1 MMDKTF
7 DPAAVEARISSRW
20 EEADAFKAGREDRK
34 DAVPYTIVIPPPNVT
49 GSLHMGHALN
59 NTIQDILCRFER
71 MRGRDVLWQPG
82 MDHAGIATQMVVER
96 QLMEQQIHRRD
107 LGREEFVNRVWAWK
121 EQSGGRIK
129 SQLQRLGA
137 SCDWSRERFT
147 MDEGL
152 SRAVLKVFV
161 DLYKQ
166 GLIYKDKRLVNWD
179 PKFQTAISDLEVQQV
194 EIKGNLWHIR
204 YPVEGEVDR
213 FITVATTRPETMLG
227 DVAVA
232 VHPEDERYKDLI
244 GKFAI
249 LPLVGRRIPI
259 VADEYS
265 DPEKGT
271 GAVKITPAHDF
282 NDFEVGRRHKLPLI
296 NILGPEA
303 EMLLAS
309 NEAFLAGLP
318 SNGDLES
325 VLVLHGLDRSEARKR
340 IVALLEEK
348 EFLVQI
354 EPHTHMVP
362 HGDRSGVVVEPYL
375 TDQWY
380 VNVKPLAEKAL
391 GAVRGGKTK
400 FVPENWE
407 KTYFQWL
414 ENIEPWCVSRQLWW
428 GHQIPAWY
436 DEEGHP
442 YVAMSEEEA
451 KAEARTKHGRDVPL
465 IRDEDVL
472 DTWFS
477 SALWP
482 FSTLGWPDETPE
494 VKRYYPTNTLVTGFD
509 IIFFWVARMMMMGIH
524 FMDEVPFDTVYIHA
538 LVRDEKGAKMSKSK
552 GNVIDPLDVVEQYG
566 ADALRMT
573 LAAMA
578 AQGRDIKLSVQRVEG
593 YRNFATKIWN
603 AARFAEMN
611 GCKRVEGFDPKS
623 VKQTLNQWALSECAK
638 AVADVAAGI
647 EAYKFNEAAASAYRF
662 VWNVFC
668 DWTLELA
675 KPVLQGEGAD
685 PAAKQETQATIAFI
699 LDEICKLLH
708 PFMPFLTEELWTI
721 KGEAGPKRE
730 AILALSSWPD
740 LSGLINEPAEAEIGW
755 IVDLV
760 TEVRSA
766 RAETNVPAGAQ
777 IPLVLVDPSADVG
790 ARVERWGD
798 IVKRLARLS
807 DISSAGAAPKS
818 SLQLLIRGEV
828 AALPLD
834 GVIDLAAERA
844 RLAKEIQKLEAE
856 VGKIDAKLSNADFIK
871 RAPEEVVEEQ
881 RDRRD
886 EALERKAKIEEALSR
901 LKDA

>member
-1 MMDKTF
+1 
-7 DPAAVEARISSRW
+7 
-20 EEADAFKAGREDRK
+20 
-34 DAVPYTIVIPPPNVT
+34 
-49 GSLHMGHALN
+49 
-59 NTIQDILCRFER
+59 
-71 MRGRDVLWQPG
+71 
-82 MDHAGIATQMVVER
+82 
-96 QLMEQQIHRRD
+96 
-107 LGREEFVNRVWAWK
+107 
-121 EQSGGRIK
+121 
-129 SQLQRLGA
+129 
-137 SCDWSRERFT
+137 
-147 MDEGL
+147 
-152 SRAVLKVFV
+152 
-161 DLYKQ
+161 
-166 GLIYKDKRLVNWD
+166 
-179 PKFQTAISDLEVQQV
+179 
-194 EIKGNLWHIR
+194 
-204 YPVEGEVDR
+204 
-213 FITVATTRPETMLG
+213 
-227 DVAVA
+227 
-232 VHPEDERYKDLI
+232 
-244 GKFAI
+244 
-249 LPLVGRRIPI
+249 
-259 VADEYS
+259 
-265 DPEKGT
+265 
-271 GAVKITPAHDF
+271 
-282 NDFEVGRRHKLPLI
+282 
-296 NILGPEA
+296 
-303 EMLLAS
+303 
-309 NEAFLAGLP
+309 
-318 SNGDLES
+318 
-325 VLVLHGLDRSEARKR
+325 
-340 IVALLEEK
+340 
-348 EFLVQI
+348 
-354 EPHTHMVP
+354 
-362 HGDRSGVVVEPYL
+362 
-375 TDQWY
+375 
-380 VNVKPLAEKAL
+380 
-391 GAVRGGKTK
+391 
-400 FVPENWE
+400 
-407 KTYFQWL
+407 
-414 ENIEPWCVSRQLWW
+414 
-428 GHQIPAWY
+428 
-436 DEEGHP
+436 
-442 YVAMSEEEA
+442 
-451 KAEARTKHGRDVPL
+451 
-465 IRDEDVL
+465 
-472 DTWFS
+472 
-477 SALWP
+477 
-482 FSTLGWPDETPE
+482 
-494 VKRYYPTNTLVTGFD
+494 
-509 IIFFWVARMMMMGIH
+509 MMGIH

-647 EAYKFNEAAASAYRF
+647 EAYKFNEAAAAAYRF

-708 PFMPFLTEELWTI
+708 PFMPFLTEELWAI

-790 ARVERWGD
+790 TRVERWGD

-828 AALPLD
+828 AALPLE

-844 RLAKEIQKLEAE
+844 RLAKEIQKLEAD
-856 VGKIDAKLSNADFIK
+856 VGKIDAKLGNADFIK

-881 RDRRD
+881 RERRE